1 MEIYNHISKTI
12 GKYAIILI
20 VLYFFENFL
29 SDILI
34 VFLTNLRYYPDQMV
48 FITIVNSVVFI
59 FSNLIVALFIA
70 SDIKK
75 YKLKTKYIILL
86 TILFRPIGVCFFLIS
101 LILEKKIKNEQPTY
115 NSGSNLSGVFGGFQ
129 TNQYLQTLLTG
140 DRETGRK
147 SPPKLNRGSL
157 QVIPF
162 LGVTEKVW

>member
-34 VFLTNLRYYPDQMV
+34 VFLTKLLNYPDQMV

-101 LILEKKIKNEQPTY
+101 LILEKKIKNE
-115 NSGSNLSGVFGGFQ
+115 
-129 TNQYLQTLLTG
+129 
-140 DRETGRK
+140 
-147 SPPKLNRGSL
+147 
-157 QVIPF
+157 
-162 LGVTEKVW
+162 